1 MEILKGYL
9 FGAGYA
15 FLCLLFALI
24 LYKIGVPKKVTRKV
38 VHILVGFEWVILYH
52 YLGAGLNFLAVCVFF
67 LILLWVSYRWRL
79 MPMISSDND
88 NAPGTVYYAVAMSGV
103 ALVGC
108 FVPEVMLPFGVGIMC
123 TSVGDGFA
131 GVVGQCIRKNN
142 PKVWGNKSLFGTLA
156 NLIASFGIAYL
167 LSFTFGMGLEIW
179 QCLVI
184 AVFSVTLELLTGK
197 GLDNITITW
206 GCTALTAGFM
216 YFDAINFYLVPILL
230 SPWFL
235 AVAYKKKSLTF
246 GGVVMAVVIDL
257 FISVSLGNFGFT
269 LLGAFFALAVLV
281 DKFKKRIKNKG
292 ADEEAA
298 KGECRD
304 YMQVI
309 ANGMLAGL
317 LGLLYMASSN
327 RVFIIAFTA
336 ALAEA
341 LADTVSSGIGIASKR
356 TVDPFRFKVCERG
369 VSGGMSALGTFSS
382 LVASYAMSMI
392 AYAYGVVSFKETLII
407 TAAAF
412 LGGVFDSFLGSVVQS
427 KNKCT
432 VCGKIT
438 EKPLHCGEKTEHHS
452 GLSFVDNDA
461 VNMLSG
467 IFAALVAGCAF
478 MFI

>member
-15 FLCLLFALI
+15 FLCLLFALL
-24 LYKIGVPKKVTRKV
+24 LYKIGVSKKITRKV

-67 LILLWVSYRWRL
+67 LFLLWAAHKWRL

-88 NAPGTVYYAVAMSGV
+88 NAPGTVYYAVAMSGA

-108 FVPEVMLPFGVGIMC
+108 FIPEIMLPFGVGIMC
-123 TSVGDGFA
+123 TSIGDGFA
-131 GVVGQCIRKNN
+131 GVVGQSITKHN
-142 PKVWGNKSLFGTLA
+142 PKVWGNKSLYGTLA
-156 NLIASFGIAYL
+156 NFIASFGSAYV
-167 LSFTFGMGLEIW
+167 LSLIYEMGLSVW
-179 QCLVI
+179 QALAI
-184 AVFSVTLELLTGK
+184 AAFSVTLELLTGK
-197 GLDNITITW
+197 GLDNVTITW

-230 SPWFL
+230 SPWFI
-235 AVAYKKKSLTF
+235 AVAYKKKALTF
-246 GGVVMAVVIDL
+246 GGVIMAVIVDL

-281 DKFKKRIKNKG
+281 DKFKKRIKNQG
-292 ADEEAA
+292 VAEEAE
-298 KGECRD
+298 KGDCRD

-309 ANGMLAGL
+309 ANGMLAAL
-317 LGLLYMASSN
+317 CALLYMVSSE

-341 LADTVSSGIGIASKR
+341 LADTVSSGIGIAAKS
-356 TVDPFRFKVCERG
+356 TFDIFRFKKCERG
-369 VSGGMSALGTFSS
+369 VSGGMSLLGTFSS
-382 LVASYAMSMI
+382 IVASYAMSMI
-392 AYAYGVVSFKETLII
+392 AYAYGVISFKEALLVTG
-407 TAAAF
+407 AAF
-412 LGGVFDSFLGSVVQS
+412 LGGVFDSFLGSLFQA

-438 EKPLHCGEKTEHHS
+438 EKSIHCGEATEHHS
-452 GLSFVDNDA
+452 GLSFIDNDA

-467 IFAALVAGCAF
+467 IFAACVAALIF
-478 MFI
+478 LLI